1 MAESTVGYVIDA
13 FGERGS
19 LRSIVLPTLGARD
32 LCVRVQALG
41 VNPVDYKLRDGMDP
55 GRPLPMLL
63 GGDFAG
69 TVEGSGAEAS
79 AMSGRRIFGIAP
91 KGAWAHEIV
100 VAADGIVAEI
110 PATLEVT
117 AAAALPVPGLTAL
130 ALVERIAHNGAR
142 NVLVIGPD
150 GAVGRLVMQ
159 IAGARGISALG
170 LRPNADPAA
179 ILSGAGLER
188 ADAAIDTAGDGMLLQ
203 SLAAFV
209 KAGGYVV
216 SIVFVAD
223 VEWFTARGIVAENL
237 NAGTT
242 PFFSGAGL
250 RALADLVARGQVRA
264 HVDAVRPFA
273 DALDVL
279 DGVKARTIRGK
290 QVLALGA

>member
-1 MAESTVGYVIDA
+1 MAESTVGYAIDA

-19 LRSIVLPTLGARD
+19 LRSVALPTLGARD
-32 LCVRVQALG
+32 LRVRVQALG
-41 VNPVDYKLRDGMDP
+41 VNPVDFKLRDGLDP
-55 GRPLPMLL
+55 GRPLPLLL

-69 TVEGSGAEAS
+69 AVDATGAEVS

-110 PATLEVT
+110 PTSLDVT

-130 ALVERIAHNGAR
+130 ALVERIAHSGAR

-150 GAVGRLVMQ
+150 GAVGRLAVQ
-159 IAGARGISALG
+159 IAGAHGITALG
-170 LRPNADPAA
+170 LRTNADPAA
-179 ILSGAGLER
+179 ILAGAGLER
-188 ADAAIDTAGDGMLLQ
+188 TDAVIDTAGDGALLQ

-216 SIVFVAD
+216 TIVFVAD

-290 QVLALGA
+290 QVLAVGA